1 MEKKLHAHV
10 TSRRC
15 LNGNHVALVRLTS
28 PGDVDWRS
36 VLLPSPALAG
46 SLLDAVVAT
55 ALRHHAGG
63 HGARLRAEY
72 QLRLPVG
79 PGA

>member
-1 MEKKLHAHV
+1 MEKKVHVHV

-36 VLLPSPALAG
+36 VLLPSPALSG

-55 ALRHHAGG
+55 ALRYHAGG
-63 HGARLRAEY
+63 HGARLCAEY
-72 QLRLPVG
+72 QLRLPMH
-79 PGA
+79 P